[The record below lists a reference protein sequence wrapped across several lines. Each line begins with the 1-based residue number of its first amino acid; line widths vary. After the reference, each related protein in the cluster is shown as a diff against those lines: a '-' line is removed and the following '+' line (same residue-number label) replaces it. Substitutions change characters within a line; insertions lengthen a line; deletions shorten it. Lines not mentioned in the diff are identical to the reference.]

1 MGLPSASRMAQ
12 PPGPFVP
19 LYKEVKKHMIEL
31 SNVMTIIIPNRNL
44 LVRFSGILGQLVE
57 PLFVFLVRRSRAKTP
72 MARTKVFTVLK
83 IR

>member
-1 MGLPSASRMAQ
+1 M
-12 PPGPFVP
+12 
-19 LYKEVKKHMIEL
+19 L

-57 PLFVFLVRRSRAKTP
+57 PMFVFLVRRSRAKTP
-72 MARTKVFTVLK
+72 MARTNVFTVLK